1 MATQKEAL
9 LNLQKSVWQSLEDLC
24 AGLNSDDWNTSTDCP
39 TWTVKD
45 CIAHL
50 IGIEHRLLGWD
61 VPNVD
66 LPDTSHLRNDQGL
79 KNEVDVVLRR
89 VSTVEELMQEF
100 RNVNSERLIILES
113 QSDFGSAADSP
124 IGQGSV
130 ADQVSVRIF
139 DCWIHEQDIRRAIQK
154 PGNLSGPVAEH
165 SFQRIANVM
174 PYVFGKKVNAPEGS
188 SVRFKIYGAHSFD
201 IGVKV
206 VEKRAVLAPELSQAT
221 IELEMNDETFLCLA
235 CGRWDPDMAITDG
248 RVVIKGDES
257 FGALIAREMN
267 YMV

>member
-24 AGLNSDDWNTSTDCP
+24 ATLNVDDWNTSTDCP

-50 IGIEHRLLGWD
+50 IGIEHRLLGRD

-66 LPDTSHLRNDQGL
+66 LRDTSHLRNDQGF
-79 KNEVDVVLRR
+79 KNEVDVVSRR
-89 VSTVEELMQEF
+89 SNTVEELIQEF
-100 RNVNSERLIILES
+100 RNVNAERLIILES
-113 QSDFGSAADSP
+113 QSDFGSAAESP

-130 ADQVSVRIF
+130 ADQVSVRLF
-139 DCWIHEQDIRRAIQK
+139 DCWIHEQDIRRAIGKQ
-154 PGNLSGPVAEH
+154 GNLSGPVAEH
-165 SFQRIANVM
+165 SFQRMANVM

-188 SVRFKIYGAHSFD
+188 SVRFKIHGPHSFD

-206 VEKRAVLAPELSQAT
+206 VEKRAVLVPELPQAT
-221 IELEMNDETFLCLA
+221 IKLEMGSEAFLCLA
-235 CGRWDPDMAITDG
+235 CGRWDPDTAIADG
-248 RVVIKGDES
+248 RVVIKGEEY
-257 FGALIAREMN
+257 FCVLIVQKIN

>member
-1 MATQKEAL
+1 MATQKEVL

-24 AGLNSDDWNTSTDCP
+24 AALNVDDWNTITDCP

-45 CIAHL
+45 CISHL
-50 IGIEHRLLGWD
+50 VGIEHRLLGRD

-66 LPDTSHLRNDQGL
+66 LQDTNHLRNDQGF

-89 VSTVEELMQEF
+89 SNTVEELIQEF
-100 RNVNSERLIILES
+100 RNVNAERLIVLES
-113 QSDFGSAADSP
+113 QSDFRSAAESP

-130 ADQVSVRIF
+130 ADQVSVRVF
-139 DCWIHEQDIRRAIQK
+139 DCWIHEQDIRRAVGKQ
-154 PGNLSGPVAEH
+154 GNLSGSVAEH
-165 SFQRIANVM
+165 SFQRMTNVM

-188 SVRFKIYGAHSFD
+188 SVRFKIHGAHSFD

-206 VEKRAVLAPELSQAT
+206 VEKRAVLVPELSQPT
-221 IELEMNDETFLCLA
+221 IEMEMGSDAFICLA
-235 CGRWDPDMAITDG
+235 CGRWDPDMAIADG

-257 FGALIAREMN
+257 FGALIAQEMI
-267 YMV
+267 YMI